1 MQAAL
6 LVSVQYSMVILA
18 FCVQIS
24 YSRISTCKPAY
35 KGKDMGLLGGLM
47 GNASEVDGDKL
58 QQELADVLVAGESV
72 DSAYKVLRDTFVF
85 TNKRLILIDRQ
96 GLTGKKVE
104 YLSVPY
110 KSMVSFA
117 VETAGTFDMDSEL
130 KIWISGQG
138 VLQKTF
144 SKGSNIVKVQQ
155 SLAKYVLG

>member
-1 MQAAL
+1 
-6 LVSVQYSMVILA
+6 
-18 FCVQIS
+18 
-24 YSRISTCKPAY
+24 
-35 KGKDMGLLGGLM
+35 MGLLGGLM

-58 QQELADVLVAGESV
+58 QQELVDILVVGESV

-130 KIWISGQG
+130 KIWISSQG

>member
-1 MQAAL
+1 
-6 LVSVQYSMVILA
+6 
-18 FCVQIS
+18 
-24 YSRISTCKPAY
+24 
-35 KGKDMGLLGGLM
+35 MGLLGGLM

-58 QQELADVLVAGESV
+58 QQELADILVVGESV

-96 GLTGKKVE
+96 GITGKKVE

>member
-1 MQAAL
+1 M
-6 LVSVQYSMVILA
+6 
-18 FCVQIS
+18 
-24 YSRISTCKPAY
+24 
-35 KGKDMGLLGGLM
+35 GKDVGLLGGLM

-58 QQELADVLVAGESV
+58 QKELADVLVAGESV

>member
-1 MQAAL
+1 
-6 LVSVQYSMVILA
+6 
-18 FCVQIS
+18 
-24 YSRISTCKPAY
+24 
-35 KGKDMGLLGGLM
+35 MGLLGGLM

-58 QQELADVLVAGESV
+58 KQELADVLVAGESV

>member
-1 MQAAL
+1 
-6 LVSVQYSMVILA
+6 
-18 FCVQIS
+18 
-24 YSRISTCKPAY
+24 
-35 KGKDMGLLGGLM
+35 MGLLGGSM
-47 GNASEVDGDKL
+47 GNAREVDGDKL
-58 QQELADVLVAGESV
+58 QKELADVLVAGEGV

-96 GLTGKKVE
+96 GITGKKVE

>member
-1 MQAAL
+1 
-6 LVSVQYSMVILA
+6 
-18 FCVQIS
+18 
-24 YSRISTCKPAY
+24 
-35 KGKDMGLLGGLM
+35 MGLLDGLM

-110 KSMVSFA
+110 KSIVSFA

>member
-1 MQAAL
+1 
-6 LVSVQYSMVILA
+6 
-18 FCVQIS
+18 
-24 YSRISTCKPAY
+24 
-35 KGKDMGLLGGLM
+35 MGLLGGLM

-58 QQELADVLVAGESV
+58 QQELVDILVVGESV

-96 GLTGKKVE
+96 GITGKKVE

>member
-1 MQAAL
+1 
-6 LVSVQYSMVILA
+6 
-18 FCVQIS
+18 
-24 YSRISTCKPAY
+24 
-35 KGKDMGLLGGLM
+35 MGLLGGLM

-58 QQELADVLVAGESV
+58 QQELADILVAGESV

-96 GLTGKKVE
+96 GITGKKVE

-117 VETAGTFDMDSEL
+117 VETAGMFDMDSEL
-130 KIWISGQG
+130 KIWISSQG

>member
-1 MQAAL
+1 M
-6 LVSVQYSMVILA
+6 SG
-18 FCVQIS
+18 S
-24 YSRISTCKPAY
+24 YLTPSSTIKE
-35 KGKDMGLLGGLM
+35 KDRGLLGGLM

-58 QQELADVLVAGESV
+58 QKELADVLVAGEGV

-96 GLTGKKVE
+96 GITGKKVE

-130 KIWISGQG
+130 KIWISGQSAP
-138 VLQKTF
+138 LQKTF

-155 SLAKYVLG
+155 SLAKFLLG

>member
-1 MQAAL
+1 
-6 LVSVQYSMVILA
+6 
-18 FCVQIS
+18 
-24 YSRISTCKPAY
+24 
-35 KGKDMGLLGGLM
+35 MGLLGGLM

-58 QQELADVLVAGESV
+58 QKELADVLVVGESV

-155 SLAKYVLG
+155 SLAKFLLG

>member
-1 MQAAL
+1 
-6 LVSVQYSMVILA
+6 
-18 FCVQIS
+18 
-24 YSRISTCKPAY
+24 
-35 KGKDMGLLGGLM
+35 MGLLGGLM

-58 QQELADVLVAGESV
+58 QQELVDILVAGESV

-96 GLTGKKVE
+96 GITGKKVE

-130 KIWISGQG
+130 KIWISSQG

>member
-1 MQAAL
+1 
-6 LVSVQYSMVILA
+6 
-18 FCVQIS
+18 
-24 YSRISTCKPAY
+24 
-35 KGKDMGLLGGLM
+35 MGLLGGLM

-58 QQELADVLVAGESV
+58 QKELAEVLVAGESV

>member
-1 MQAAL
+1 MAYFDAGFFFVNAL
-6 LVSVQYSMVILA
+6 QFATESE
-18 FCVQIS
+18 
-24 YSRISTCKPAY
+24 PAN
-35 KGKDMGLLGGLM
+35 KEQKMGLLGGLM

-58 QQELADVLVAGESV
+58 QKELADILVAGESV

-96 GLTGKKVE
+96 GITGKKVE

>member
-1 MQAAL
+1 
-6 LVSVQYSMVILA
+6 
-18 FCVQIS
+18 
-24 YSRISTCKPAY
+24 
-35 KGKDMGLLGGLM
+35 MGLLGGLM

-58 QQELADVLVAGESV
+58 QQELADVLVVGESV

>member
-1 MQAAL
+1 
-6 LVSVQYSMVILA
+6 
-18 FCVQIS
+18 
-24 YSRISTCKPAY
+24 
-35 KGKDMGLLGGLM
+35 MGLLGGLM

-58 QQELADVLVAGESV
+58 QKELADMLVAGESV

-96 GLTGKKVE
+96 GITGKKVE

>member
-1 MQAAL
+1 
-6 LVSVQYSMVILA
+6 
-18 FCVQIS
+18 
-24 YSRISTCKPAY
+24 
-35 KGKDMGLLGGLM
+35 MGLLGGLM

-58 QQELADVLVAGESV
+58 QQELADILVVDESV

-96 GLTGKKVE
+96 GITGKKVE

>member
-1 MQAAL
+1 
-6 LVSVQYSMVILA
+6 
-18 FCVQIS
+18 
-24 YSRISTCKPAY
+24 
-35 KGKDMGLLGGLM
+35 MGLLGGLM
-47 GNASEVDGDKL
+47 CNASEVDGDKL
-58 QQELADVLVAGESV
+58 QQELAEVLVAGESV

-96 GLTGKKVE
+96 GITGKKVE

>member
-1 MQAAL
+1 MAYFDAGFFFVNAL
-6 LVSVQYSMVILA
+6 QFATESE
-18 FCVQIS
+18 
-24 YSRISTCKPAY
+24 PAN
-35 KGKDMGLLGGLM
+35 KEQKMGLLGGLM

-58 QQELADVLVAGESV
+58 QQELADILVVGESV

>member
-1 MQAAL
+1 
-6 LVSVQYSMVILA
+6 
-18 FCVQIS
+18 
-24 YSRISTCKPAY
+24 
-35 KGKDMGLLGGLM
+35 MGLLGGLM

-58 QQELADVLVAGESV
+58 QQELADILVAGESV

>member
-1 MQAAL
+1 
-6 LVSVQYSMVILA
+6 
-18 FCVQIS
+18 
-24 YSRISTCKPAY
+24 
-35 KGKDMGLLGGLM
+35 MGLLGGLM

-96 GLTGKKVE
+96 GMTGKKVE

>member
-1 MQAAL
+1 
-6 LVSVQYSMVILA
+6 
-18 FCVQIS
+18 
-24 YSRISTCKPAY
+24 
-35 KGKDMGLLGGLM
+35 MGLLGGLM

-58 QQELADVLVAGESV
+58 QKELADVLVAGESV

-96 GLTGKKVE
+96 GITGKKVE

>member
-1 MQAAL
+1 
-6 LVSVQYSMVILA
+6 
-18 FCVQIS
+18 
-24 YSRISTCKPAY
+24 
-35 KGKDMGLLGGLM
+35 MGLLGGLM

-58 QQELADVLVAGESV
+58 QKELADILVAGESV

-96 GLTGKKVE
+96 GITGKKVE

>member
-1 MQAAL
+1 
-6 LVSVQYSMVILA
+6 
-18 FCVQIS
+18 
-24 YSRISTCKPAY
+24 
-35 KGKDMGLLGGLM
+35 M

-58 QQELADVLVAGESV
+58 QKELADVLVAGEGV

-96 GLTGKKVE
+96 GITGKKVE

>member
-1 MQAAL
+1 
-6 LVSVQYSMVILA
+6 
-18 FCVQIS
+18 
-24 YSRISTCKPAY
+24 
-35 KGKDMGLLGGLM
+35 MGLLGGLM

-58 QQELADVLVAGESV
+58 QQELADILVAGESV

-96 GLTGKKVE
+96 GITGKKVE

-155 SLAKYVLG
+155 SLAKFLLG

>member
-1 MQAAL
+1 
-6 LVSVQYSMVILA
+6 
-18 FCVQIS
+18 
-24 YSRISTCKPAY
+24 
-35 KGKDMGLLGGLM
+35 MGLLGGLM

-58 QQELADVLVAGESV
+58 QQELADILVAGESV

-96 GLTGKKVE
+96 GITGKKVE

>member
-1 MQAAL
+1 
-6 LVSVQYSMVILA
+6 
-18 FCVQIS
+18 
-24 YSRISTCKPAY
+24 
-35 KGKDMGLLGGLM
+35 MGLLGGLM

-58 QQELADVLVAGESV
+58 QQELADVLVVGESV

-85 TNKRLILIDRQ
+85 TSKRLILIDRQ
-96 GLTGKKVE
+96 GITGKKFE

>member
-1 MQAAL
+1 
-6 LVSVQYSMVILA
+6 
-18 FCVQIS
+18 
-24 YSRISTCKPAY
+24 
-35 KGKDMGLLGGLM
+35 MGLLGGLM

-58 QQELADVLVAGESV
+58 QQELVDILVADESV

-96 GLTGKKVE
+96 GITGKKVE